1 MAEVKSH
8 EFDHFLRRKD
18 RTESIF
24 LIYGPDRGLVSERA
38 GEIAHNTGI
47 DLQDP
52 FTVTKLDA
60 GELQSGAGQL
70 IDEMNSI
77 GLFGGEKLV
86 WVRGTGSEKALVD
99 AVSALAKQ
107 NHSGSRMIV
116 EAGDLKK
123 TSALRKTAESA
134 PSAVAIACYPDDNRS
149 LSLLIDQQ
157 LGRHGL
163 TISPDARAKLLESI
177 GGDRLASRNEIEKLA
192 LYCHGLQHIE
202 LYHVI
207 DCVADASGISVDEA
221 VDAILSGDPDQFLLA
236 INRIVASKTA
246 IFLVLQA
253 CLRQFQLLDIMRND
267 MEANRSSASQSLAT
281 LGRHLHF
288 KRKPIVE
295 KALKA
300 WPADALKKEM
310 NRLNA
315 AILQTRQRQI
325 LEDSIAI
332 NTLLST
338 TLQTKR
344 YLSK

>member
-8 EFDHFLRRKD
+8 EFDQFIRRKD
-18 RTESIF
+18 RKERLF

-38 GEIAHNTGI
+38 NEIARNTGV
-47 DLQDP
+47 DLKDA
-52 FTVTKLDA
+52 FAVTKLDA

-86 WVRGTGSEKALVD
+86 WVRGSGSEKPLVD
-99 AVSALAKQ
+99 AVSVLAKQ
-107 NHSGSRMIV
+107 DLSGSKLII

-123 TSALRKTAESA
+123 TSALRKTAETAS
-134 PSAVAIACYPDDNRS
+134 SAVAIACYPDDTRS

-157 LGRHGL
+157 LGHVGL

-177 GGDRLASRNEIEKLA
+177 GGDRLASRNEIEKLT
-192 LYCHGLQHIE
+192 LYCHGMRHIDLQH
-202 LYHVI
+202 VF

-221 VDAILSGDPDQFLLA
+221 VDAILSGDPDQFLLT

-253 CLRQFQLLDIMRND
+253 CLRQFQLLDTMRND
-267 MEANRSSASQSLAT
+267 MEANRSSASQSLAS

-288 KRKPIVE
+288 KRKPIIE

-300 WPADALKKEM
+300 WSADALKKEM

-315 AILQTRQRQI
+315 SILQTRQRQT

-338 TLQTKR
+338 TLQSKR
-344 YLSK
+344 YLQR